1 MRNFLKF
8 AHTVP
13 PTNFSTHSPNSCS
26 NIERF
31 NLLFLVATGEYFLA
45 VNTGDG
51 VHVTLDAVDLVT
63 VIDQHSGFPE
73 DLSAVEARLVVTVP

>member
-1 MRNFLKF
+1 M
-8 AHTVP
+8 
-13 PTNFSTHSPNSCS
+13 
-26 NIERF
+26 
-31 NLLFLVATGEYFLA
+31 
-45 VNTGDG
+45 NTGDG